1 MEADLC
7 LALRNGVLK
16 PIHKHYIFYQL
27 ANALKYLHS
36 AELIHRDIKPT
47 NILVNETCEAKL
59 CDFGLIRSVARDS
72 TKETLIMT
80 EKVATR
86 WYRAPEILLGSKNYG
101 KAVDIWSIGCVLA

>member
-47 NILVNETCEAKL
+47 NILVN
-59 CDFGLIRSVARDS
+59 
-72 TKETLIMT
+72 
-80 EKVATR
+80 
-86 WYRAPEILLGSKNYG
+86 
-101 KAVDIWSIGCVLA
+101 